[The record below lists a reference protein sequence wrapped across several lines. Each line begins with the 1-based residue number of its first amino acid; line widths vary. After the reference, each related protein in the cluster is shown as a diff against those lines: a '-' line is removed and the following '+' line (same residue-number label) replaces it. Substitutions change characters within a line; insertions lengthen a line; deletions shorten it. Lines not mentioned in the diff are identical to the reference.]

1 MSVSLLHLYFNLSRI
16 YRALGGRVIS
26 QYLPFGIIG
35 SSIIEWSVITIL
47 ISNSPRQRFTLFVT
61 QLTTTFD
68 ASHAE
73 PGQKAPN
80 KSFQIESQMSIDNIA
95 TSSRAQ

>member
-35 SSIIEWSVITIL
+35 SSIVKWRV
-47 ISNSPRQRFTLFVT
+47 
-61 QLTTTFD
+61 
-68 ASHAE
+68 
-73 PGQKAPN
+73 
-80 KSFQIESQMSIDNIA
+80 
-95 TSSRAQ
+95 